1 MYTTLGDR
9 GIEETVARALGQQ
22 HQEQVDAYRQM
33 QETISRALGGQ
44 PDPTTTIRRC
54 IGADIPDTPP
64 RAKATGRDV
73 LSLFIPATS
82 WDGSWESYQAA
93 RDKAVAWVRR
103 NRTQIVDGHL
113 CCGASFALDPQ
124 PSAYRDDDGT
134 LWINCSIQDEY
145 DYWRIK
151 AGG

>member
-1 MYTTLGDR
+1 MFTTPGNTAMEAT
-9 GIEETVARALGQQ
+9 IARALGQQ
-22 HQEQVDAYRQM
+22 RQEQVDAYRQM
-33 QETISRALGGQ
+33 QSTINRALGGQ
-44 PDPTTTIRRC
+44 PDPTATIRRC
-54 IGADIPDTPP
+54 IGSDMPDTPP

-82 WDGSWESYQAA
+82 WDGSWQGYEVA
-93 RDKAVAWVRR
+93 RDRAIAWVRR
-103 NRTQIVDGHL
+103 NRTQIVNGSL
-113 CCGASFALDPQ
+113 CCGPSFMLDPA
-124 PSAYRDDDGT
+124 PKSYRDYDGT